1 MKPVIRQ
8 YALGALAT
16 NGYLVSNPET
26 KEAVFIDPAANCD
39 RIIRGLEDMGCR
51 LAAIL
56 LTHGHFDH
64 IFGLAEA
71 RREFPDVPIF
81 IGAEDMAFTTD
92 GYSATIGLLEAF
104 DPFFLS
110 RYASSALDGMPSD
123 FTAYGDE
130 AFPFSVIRTPGHT
143 PGSVSLYSE
152 SENAVFTGDTLFMG
166 SIGRS
171 DLGGDSSELLES
183 VRILGKLPPE
193 TLVFPG
199 HGMSTDIG
207 RELRSNPY
215 LIG

>member
-1 MKPVIRQ
+1 MRIQPFVIGPYGTCCYAVYGYRGRECVLIDAPFPLDKPLSFIKE
-8 YALGALAT
+8 
-16 NGYLVSNPET
+16 NGLDLS
-26 KEAVFIDPAANCD
+26 AV
-39 RIIRGLEDMGCR
+39 
-51 LAAIL
+51 L

-71 RREFPDVPIF
+71 RSEFPDVPIF
-81 IGAEDMAFTTD
+81 IGAEDMAFTAD

-152 SENAVFTGDTLFMG
+152 SESAVFTGDTLFMG